1 MTKRSANAADGSIG
15 QQAGSALDSVVQP
28 MQSVVNSLR
37 ETVSSA
43 VSGMAG
49 FMKEPSDT
57 MSRRTESAM
66 RTVAE
71 VVSPKPS
78 RARAKRGTSRSG
90 SASGR
95 RAEATRAVQGV
106 ARKTRAA
113 IKTTTRAATKL
124 AKPTAR
130 KTTGRK
136 PAAARARARR
146 RH

>member
-1 MTKRSANAADGSIG
+1 MARRSANTADSSIG

-28 MQSVVNSLR
+28 VQSVVNSVR
-37 ETVSSA
+37 ETAAGA

-49 FMKEPSDT
+49 FMKEPSDA
-57 MSRRTESAM
+57 MSRRTESAL
-66 RTVAE
+66 RTVAA

-78 RARAKRGTSRSG
+78 GTRPKLSRSR

-95 RAEATRAVQGV
+95 RAEAKRAVLGV

-113 IKTTTRAATKL
+113 IKTTGRAAAKL
-124 AKPTAR
+124 AKPAAR
-130 KTTGRK
+130 KTTRK
-136 PAAARARARR
+136 PAAPRARARS